1 MDEDTEAAD
10 ARLKSAVWFHTGEL
24 IDHLALTLD
33 ANTTPQF
40 IAALAQLVFEQAQL
54 VAGDAESFARHAGRK
69 TIGCD
74 DVLLCARKNDALH
87 EMLKDMKKDLEREA
101 ESGGAK
107 KRKENASAPVEQ
119 RSSGTATSSAGPAP
133 KKRLGVGKRKT

>member
-54 VAGDAESFARHAGRK
+54 VAGDAESFARHAGRR

-101 ESGGAK
+101 GSGAK
-107 KRKENASAPVEQ
+107 KRKENAAAPVEH

-133 KKRLGVGKRKT
+133 KKRLGVGKKKT